1 MGIDIYN
8 KLLPNWQY
16 EDVLRRIW
24 AMAQT
29 QGESGDTQAM
39 EENDAHISESSET
52 EPNHRM

>member
-1 MGIDIYN
+1 MD

-16 EDVLRRIW
+16 KDVLRRVW

-29 QGESGDTQAM
+29 QSESGDTQAM